1 MRFSTIKN
9 ALAGAASPIPRVPLL
24 VCATLGV
31 LLSGLAIAAP
41 RYSRQSYAGPGLAVH
56 EWGTFTSIA
65 GAGGQPVQWQ
75 PVQLISSTPDLP
87 SFVEH
92 FRSETYKATLRG
104 TVRME
109 TPVIYFYS
117 SQETNV
123 SVHVSFAKGLITEW
137 YPHASRFQPSTPLSN
152 VVLYESHKD
161 GSVTWDSVSLS
172 PNLRANYPSETSAS
186 HYYAARNTSATPLVV
201 LDPSGDQY
209 EKFLFYRGISTVSLP
224 LTATVLPSG
233 SVQVNNQNGDAIPV
247 LILFERRGDKL
258 GYRLVTSPPSQRI
271 LETPSVTGTF
281 DSLRGDLE
289 DILVAQGLFRDEAS
303 AMIETWRDSWFEEGS
318 RLFYIVPRAWLDSI
332 LPLSIDPAPTK
343 LVRVFVGRIE
353 LVTPATERA
362 IEQALAS
369 RQRASLQ
376 KYGRFLN
383 PILEIIAQKQ
393 SDPVRVQRLF
403 DDLCASYE

>member
-1 MRFSTIKN
+1 
-9 ALAGAASPIPRVPLL
+9 
-24 VCATLGV
+24 
-31 LLSGLAIAAP
+31 
-41 RYSRQSYAGPGLAVH
+41 
-56 EWGTFTSIA
+56 
-65 GAGGQPVQWQ
+65 
-75 PVQLISSTPDLP
+75 
-87 SFVEH
+87 
-92 FRSETYKATLRG
+92 
-104 TVRME
+104 
-109 TPVIYFYS
+109 
-117 SQETNV
+117 
-123 SVHVSFAKGLITEW
+123 
-137 YPHASRFQPSTPLSN
+137 
-152 VVLYESHKD
+152 
-161 GSVTWDSVSLS
+161 
-172 PNLRANYPSETSAS
+172 
-186 HYYAARNTSATPLVV
+186 AARNTSATPLVV

-281 DSLRGDLE
+281 DSLRGALE